1 MHTKNGLYLVLNL
14 VVKYWRWSPGIEWW
28 GKNFLRK
35 KRVIFFVGFVVS
47 KCQRWPNSKRFVY
60 SKQVRMSRESLAVF
74 ESGVDCGWDGHV
86 SRGCTVRVVSGWCR
100 APFPSHNRVSCCVVL
115 EHWVLV
121 TKRRMRNP
129 LTPGNNGRPC
139 PTRPSRLYNTAAL
152 ARLLACLLYL

>member
-1 MHTKNGLYLVLNL
+1 M
-14 VVKYWRWSPGIEWW
+14 
-28 GKNFLRK
+28 
-35 KRVIFFVGFVVS
+35 IFFVGFVVS
-47 KCQRWPNSKRFVY
+47 KCQRWPHFKTVCRLEFGS
-60 SKQVRMSRESLAVF
+60 
-74 ESGVDCGWDGHV
+74 VDCGSDGHV
-86 SRGCTVRVVSGWCR
+86 SRGCTVLYVVSGWCR

-152 ARLLACLLYL
+152 VRLVACLLSLYSFSYSTNKFILILFLGILVLTRLFTLSF